1 MTEVETMANKV
12 TKSNLLSESR
22 NNIVEILQN
31 NVTNPSGNP
40 KWIYA
45 RRPKVKNLSFNGF
58 PFLVVYPS
66 RVTFGSPMT
75 VNGQKKKTSFSI
87 EIEVVTQDAAVNQG
101 KGLMQLDSVTD
112 QVLEQL
118 NSKTNRDTLRA
129 NGLLF
134 VDPDVSGVGDEEW
147 NSTKIVTRTIM
158 LTFSDIKKV
167 Y

>member
-1 MTEVETMANKV
+1 MANIV

-22 NNIVEILQN
+22 NNIVEILQD

-45 RRPKVKNLSFNGF
+45 KRPSVKNLTFKGL
-58 PFLVVYPS
+58 PIIVVYP
-66 RVTFGSPMT
+66 TTLGFGSPMT
-75 VNGQKKKTSFSI
+75 VNGQKKKTSFSLEI
-87 EIEVVTQDAAVNQG
+87 EIITQDSASNSG

-112 QVLEQL
+112 SVIEQL
-118 NSKTNRDTLRA
+118 NNKTNRDTLRG

-134 VDPDVSGVGDEEW
+134 VDPDVASASAEEW
-147 NSTKIVTRTIM
+147 NNSKIFTRTIM

>member
-1 MTEVETMANKV
+1 MANEV

-45 RRPKVKNLSFNGF
+45 RRPKVKNLTFNGF
-58 PFLVVYPS
+58 PLLIVYPAM
-66 RVTFGSPMT
+66 VTFGKPTT

-87 EIEVVTQDAAVNQG
+87 EIEIVTQDAAVNQG
-101 KGLMQLDSVTD
+101 KGLMQLDNVTD

-118 NSKTNRDTLRA
+118 NSKTNRDILAGNR
-129 NGLLF
+129 LHF

-147 NSTKIVTRTIM
+147 NNTLVYTRTIL